1 MRPMHR
7 TSIVVCA
14 LAASLAVV
22 ALSARSAP
30 LGPDAAV
37 IRAAVARSL
46 PLLQSSADTW
56 FQKRQCASCHHQGL
70 GLIAVTVA
78 REQGFP
84 IDEALLRGQL
94 ERTLRPARNWQEKFV
109 TGEVSINEAI
119 GQSYRAIGVGT
130 AGGTR
135 TQMTD
140 AMSYLLAG
148 RQHVTG
154 RWPSYSRRPPLE
166 DSEFTATALTIRA
179 LRLFP
184 LKGREAEFDD
194 LDRDPQAGGI
204 QPVVVALEEETSQLG
219 GGTRRQMEVP
229 QRIECEVPDVLT
241 DRTDARIRPVDQH
254 RAVIVGE
261 QVVRMQIE
269 LAQRARESFEARQE
283 PLANVPQ

>member
-1 MRPMHR
+1 MRTMGR
-7 TSIVVCA
+7 TSIG
-14 LAASLAVV
+14 AAVLTVLAVG
-22 ALSARSAP
+22 ALGARP
-30 LGPDAAV
+30 VPIGPEAAD
-37 IRAAVARSL
+37 IRAAVTRSL

-70 GLIAVTVA
+70 GLIAITVA
-78 REQGFP
+78 RERGFP
-84 IDEALLRGQL
+84 VDEALVRGQL
-94 ERTLRPARNWQEKFV
+94 ERTLRPGRNWQEKFV

-119 GQSYRAIGVGT
+119 GQSYRAVGVGT

-184 LKGREAEFDD
+184 LKGREAELDD
-194 LDRDPQAGGI
+194 RVARARAWLMAASPADAEDRSMQLLGPG
-204 QPVVVALEEETSQLG
+204 LG
-219 GGTRRQMEVP
+219 GHS
-229 QRIECEVPDVLT
+229 CS
-241 DRTDARIRPVDQH
+241 RPGATWPM
-254 RAVIVGE
+254 R
-261 QVVRMQIE
+261 
-269 LAQRARESFEARQE
+269 
-283 PLANVPQ
+283 